1 MIRTSNH
8 MITLPIPSTNR
19 NIPCFYRAWC
29 PHLPEMFGDGRGWR
43 EHQAPRGAHSPREVG
58 SVSQHRRGLAAA
70 RRVVGAVFGRSRRD
84 VTHGGGAVLN
94 CNRKCLSGETCR
106 QKVKA
111 NANLIRK
118 LFLVRASNSNFQEGI
133 SNESQMSKVLP
144 L

>member
-8 MITLPIPSTNR
+8 MITLPIPSTYR

-58 SVSQHRRGLAAA
+58 SVSQHRRGLAAG
-70 RRVVGAVFGRSRRD
+70 RGRVVGAVFGRSQRD

-94 CNRKCLSGETCR
+94 CNGKCLSGDVSIKSEGKCELDPQT
-106 QKVKA
+106 
-111 NANLIRK
+111 
-118 LFLVRASNSNFQEGI
+118 FFNSCFEFQFPRG
-133 SNESQMSKVLP
+133 NQ
-144 L
+144 